1 MVMLEELKVS
11 FISTPQPSLH
21 PEAVKEVTFELVS
34 FTGTVLFTALDCN
47 TACCKS
53 RQEMPGGKARNQLLK
68 GSVPMIKGF

>member
-1 MVMLEELKVS
+1 MLEELK
-11 FISTPQPSLH
+11 STFHQCPPPHSLH

-53 RQEMPGGKARNQLLK
+53 RREMPGGKARNWLLK
-68 GSVPMIKGF
+68 ARVPMIKDF